1 MKKSSVT
8 KTVPFLI
15 IIFPVTYKSI
25 NRIVFLKRVSIGL
38 FLMLFFHTVLS
49 LESDDDP
56 EVLGYLT
63 VSVEAWDVLQQLVT
77 R

>member
-1 MKKSSVT
+1 VDEKIE
-8 KTVPFLI
+8 L
-15 IIFPVTYKSI
+15 
-25 NRIVFLKRVSIGL
+25 
-38 FLMLFFHTVLS
+38 LS